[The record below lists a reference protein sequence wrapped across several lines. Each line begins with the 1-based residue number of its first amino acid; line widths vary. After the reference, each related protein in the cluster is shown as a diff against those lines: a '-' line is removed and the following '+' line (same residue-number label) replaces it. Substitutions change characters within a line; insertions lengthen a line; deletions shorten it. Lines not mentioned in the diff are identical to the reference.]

1 MSSAFH
7 LQLLLFTVLGPGGAL
22 GFVAV
27 SAFVVAAPKDAP
39 WLFRLQRCLLLPIAL
54 CMLGLVIAATH
65 LGTPRNAL
73 YVLLGVGRSPLS
85 NEMVATIAFLAL
97 SWLFWLMLATRRL
110 PVPVSKAWVAAASVA
125 ALAMVCETALAY
137 SIETIP
143 AWNSPVAP
151 WMFWM
156 GALVLG
162 CAVAFCTLRIAR
174 VEVPAWS
181 RRVLLGVQ
189 AAALVGGVATMALF
203 RRGLEGVSTALGDA
217 AALVP
222 GFWLYVA
229 AFFLMGALSVACEA
243 RGLFHVDSGEAAGRR
258 VTASKARGLFR
269 AGDKGPDGCRATG
282 NDCAPQQAADCPS
295 VPTAALSVLLAAGA
309 VVAMR
314 VPFYLTYMT
323 VGL

>member
-1 MSSAFH
+1 MTSAFH

-22 GFVAV
+22 GFVAA
-27 SAFVVAAPKDAP
+27 SAFVVTAPKDAP

-73 YVLLGVGRSPLS
+73 YVLLGTGRSPLS
-85 NEMVATIAFLAL
+85 NEMVATISFLAL

-110 PVPVSKAWVAAASVA
+110 PVPVTNAWVAAASVA
-125 ALAMVCETALAY
+125 ALAMVRETALAY
-137 SIETIP
+137 SINTVP
-143 AWNSPVAP
+143 AWSLPVVP

-174 VEVPAWS
+174 VQVSAWS
-181 RRVLLGVQ
+181 LRVLLGVQ
-189 AAALVGGVATMALF
+189 TAALAAGVASMVLF
-203 RRGLEGVSTALGDA
+203 RGGLEEVSSALGDA
-217 AALVP
+217 MTLVP
-222 GFWLYVA
+222 GYGLYVA
-229 AFFLMGALSVACEA
+229 AFLLMGAVSVACEA
-243 RGLFHVDSGEAAGRR
+243 RGLFRVGR
-258 VTASKARGLFR
+258 
-269 AGDKGPDGCRATG
+269 KGNTGCRTDG
-282 NDCAPQQAADCPS
+282 SDCAPPQVADCPS
-295 VPTAALSVLLAAGA
+295 VPRAALSVLLAAGA